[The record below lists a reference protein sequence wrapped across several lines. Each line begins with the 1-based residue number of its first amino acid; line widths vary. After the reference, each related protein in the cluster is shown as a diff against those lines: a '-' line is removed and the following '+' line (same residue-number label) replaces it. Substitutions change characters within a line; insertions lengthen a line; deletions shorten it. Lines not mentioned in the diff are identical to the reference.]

1 MEMTPNSICEVP
13 GCVVV
18 HAIVAEELVRP
29 LVVGA
34 PARLSGT
41 RVGVAVLVGVRV
53 LVAVTRGVGVRVRVA
68 VGVGV
73 RVGVRLAVAV
83 GVAVRLAI
91 ALGWPV
97 AVALAVAAATGARW
111 GCWTKCR
118 WGRRTQPRRCPR
130 SDQPRPD

>member
-83 GVAVRLAI
+83 GVGVGVLVMVGVSVGVDVWVEVGLLDEVSVGSTNAAEAVP
-91 ALGWPV
+91 AL
-97 AVALAVAAATGARW
+97 
-111 GCWTKCR
+111 
-118 WGRRTQPRRCPR
+118 R
-130 SDQPRPD
+130 STAP